1 MGIDNNGILIGKKS
15 TTIGAEFHKT
25 RGKSALL
32 RSLVDD
38 PFHQINWETPYY
50 NKFIDECLDGEELFG
65 KVCLDLGCG
74 DGRFT
79 EHLINKGVKKVICLD
94 ADYEPLH
101 KLSIYSEK
109 KGFRDKI
116 ELIHSG
122 VENIPIKNESVD
134 IVLALGV
141 YYYLGEKQVNGL
153 QETYN
158 KMKKNGILISSDPNL
173 EGIAL
178 RSLLFNT
185 LEDMV
190 ENFTNSNFKEEQNTT
205 KYRFPLH
212 EEKKLLSLYEL
223 SGFNLSHKKGLS
235 IFHQIIRIQYVRG
248 LISKEEL
255 ENNLHKLKEIFD
267 YLDENGKMNKTI
279 MYKHIKK

>member
-1 MGIDNNGILIGKKS
+1 MKIDNNGILISEKS
-15 TTIGAEFHKT
+15 TTIGAEFHET

-38 PFHQINWETPYY
+38 PLHQINWETPYY
-50 NKFIDECLDGEELFG
+50 NKFIGECLDGEELSE

-79 EHLINKGVKKVICLD
+79 EYLINKGVKKVICLD

-101 KLSIYSEK
+101 KLSIHSGKEGY
-109 KGFRDKI
+109 RDKI

-122 VENIPIKNESVD
+122 AENIPIENGSVD
-134 IVLALGV
+134 VVLALGV
-141 YYYLGEKQVNGL
+141 YYYLGVKQVNGL
-153 QETYN
+153 RETCS
-158 KMKKNGILISSDPNL
+158 KMKKGGILISSEPNL

-185 LEDMV
+185 LGDMV
-190 ENFTNSNFKEEQNTT
+190 ENFTNSNFKEEQNDT

-223 SGFNLSHKKGLS
+223 NGFNLTYKKGLS

-255 ENNLHKLKEIFD
+255 ETNLDKLKGIFD
-267 YLDENGKMNKTI
+267 YLDEKGKMNKTI